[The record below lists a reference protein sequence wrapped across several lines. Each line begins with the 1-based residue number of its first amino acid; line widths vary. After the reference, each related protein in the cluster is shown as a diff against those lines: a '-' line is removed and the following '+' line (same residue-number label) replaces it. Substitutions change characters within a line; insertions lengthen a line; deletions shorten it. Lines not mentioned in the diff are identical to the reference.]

1 MIKKKQTLKLRN
13 EKKFNINYADGFIL
27 SQTLKKFFRYDK
39 NSDSH
44 GSYRVSSLYFDNP
57 YDKALMQNIS
67 GVNQREKFRIRYYN
81 HDLSF
86 IRLERK
92 IKINGKCA
100 KQSVRLDQAEVQQ
113 IIKGENNFLLQK
125 EDALAIEFYSKLK
138 GQLLKP
144 TTIVTYDREAFICD
158 PGNVRIT
165 IDRNLRTTTNTKY
178 FLQTN
183 KHINISDGLAVLEV
197 KYDEFLPDFV
207 KMAVHLNNRPLTA
220 YSKYAM
226 CRSYD

>member
-13 EKKFNINYADGFIL
+13 EKKYNINHADGFIL
-27 SQTLKKFFRYDK
+27 SQTLKKIFRYDK

-44 GSYRVSSLYFDNP
+44 GNYRVSSLYFDSP
-57 YDKALMQNIS
+57 YDKALRQNMS

-81 HDLSF
+81 NDFSF

-100 KQSVRLDQAEVQQ
+100 KQTAHLNQIEVQQ
-113 IIKGENNFLLQK
+113 ILDGEIDFLLQK
-125 EDALAIEFYSKLK
+125 DDSLAVEFYSKLK

-144 TTIVTYDREAFICD
+144 KTIVTYDREAFIYD

-165 IDRNLRTTTNTKY
+165 IDRNLRTTCKTDD

-197 KYDEFLPDFV
+197 KYDEFLPDLV
-207 KMAVHLNNRPLTA
+207 KMAVHLQNRPLTA
-220 YSKYAM
+220 YSKYAK
-226 CRSYD
+226 CRKYD